1 MVHHHYKGIR
11 TVTLLVIKTFILKR
25 YQKSLVTEL
34 SLTDQA
40 TNKKSLSKYTLL
52 NATTEDNSMT
62 EQVDNW
68 HKLARYDTNMQGEL
82 HANLL
87 RNNGITV
94 SLQPL
99 SAIPGMNSGVVLWVE
114 TSDLAQAQRI
124 LSGVESDSDGEALLN
139 TMSDAEL
146 GIVPDTTANN
156 ANPDNQGGNR

>member
-1 MVHHHYKGIR
+1 M
-11 TVTLLVIKTFILKR
+11 TLLVIQALITKNVNKAAVRPISKR
-25 YQKSLVTEL
+25 VVASPTLPNSSTL
-34 SLTDQA
+34 HA
-40 TNKKSLSKYTLL
+40 APSK
-52 NATTEDNSMT
+52 DNSMT
-62 EQVDNW
+62 DQVDNW

-114 TSDLAQAQRI
+114 MSDLAQAQRI
-124 LSGVESDSDGEALLN
+124 LSGVEGDSDGEALLN

-146 GIVPDTTANN
+146 GIVSDTAISSTNS
-156 ANPDNQGGNR
+156 DNQGGNR

>member
-1 MVHHHYKGIR
+1 M
-11 TVTLLVIKTFILKR
+11 TLLMIKMLIANKR
-25 YQKSLVTEL
+25 GKAKPTR
-34 SLTDQA
+34 A
-40 TNKKSLSKYTLL
+40 INKRVAASSTPPNISPLHAVPAK
-52 NATTEDNSMT
+52 DNSMSD
-62 EQVDNW
+62 QVDNW

-114 TSDLAQAQRI
+114 VSDLAQAQRI
-124 LSGVESDSDGEALLN
+124 LSSVEDDSDGEALLN

-146 GIVPDTTANN
+146 GIVTDTAINSTNS
-156 ANPDNQGGNR
+156 DNQGGNR